1 MNSNTLFG
9 AIAGLTEANRPI
21 RLRLSQEKGVVD
33 DVLLVKH
40 VRGVERICGGIEY
53 HLLCVSTQANLPT
66 KQFIAMPVE
75 LQFVTDSGGMR
86 SVCGIVD
93 GVVAGEADGG
103 LASYQLIVRDALA
116 IMEKSCNT
124 RIFRNKSEVEITE
137 IMLGDWRQK
146 NPILARAFD
155 FELSNLQGNYPQKEF
170 TMQYNESDAA
180 FLRRL
185 WKRRGLSWFF
195 QPGQSSAAGSDQT
208 PGHTLVLFDDSWSLK
223 QNSAGTV
230 RYHRDD
236 GTEQRDCITAWHKLR
251 NLTAGNVTR
260 QSWDYKTARMSSA
273 NLLGTNDQGVLGNR
287 FARTLN
293 DTLLEAPHIGDNAA
307 DYTSLGTLRIKRHEY
322 RTKCYQ
328 AESGVRD
335 LCVGEWVAVTG
346 HAGIDSHPVKEREFV
361 ITELWVEAENNLP
374 YTVGERAQRL
384 FALNQWGIGNSNRE
398 SALGQAN
405 AERGVRYTNQ
415 FTCVRRD
422 IPIVPAYDPR
432 IDLPRAD
439 AQDVVVVGPENE
451 EVFCDNLG
459 RVKVRFP
466 GVRPEERATPQL
478 ASTGVTEHDSA
489 WVRVATSWAGAQW
502 GAISLPRIGTLCR
515 LGFLGGDPDKPII
528 TGAVHGGTTP
538 PPSFSRTSSLPG
550 DRYLSGIVS
559 KEVRGKRANQLRID
573 DSPGQISVQ
582 LGSGHAATQLNLGY
596 LTHPRS
602 NGKATARGDGFE
614 LATNESGSLRT
625 AKSLLISA
633 WKRLDASGSQLS
645 SEEHIALM
653 QDCLDLFK
661 SLGQYAAEH
670 QALALD
676 DAPQAALRDDI
687 NSAAAGSNVNPQ
699 GEGGKPTISVT
710 APDGLAFS
718 TPKTI
723 VSYGGKNVDTVAQ
736 QHVQLTAGQRFNLN
750 AGKGV
755 SVFAHRDGIKQI
767 AHYGKFLMQSQH
779 DEMQID
785 SATDLKVSAGKHLIL
800 MADEITL
807 MSSGGAYF
815 KLKGGMPEIGGTDAL
830 HVRTD
835 GHNWDGPASVSAG
848 LPKFSEGDLSR
859 TPRLLSPTDGEP
871 VAGMKLHVERPDA
884 NPVTGES
891 AGDGTGGKVTASG
904 LQQLKAFFF
913 TPRA

>member
-1 MNSNTLFG
+1 MNLQDLSGLSK
-9 AIAGLTEANRPI
+9 LTEANRPI

-33 DVLLVKH
+33 DALLVKH

-66 KQFIAMPVE
+66 KQFMAMPVE

-124 RIFRNKSEVEITE
+124 RIFRNKSEIEITE

-146 NPILARAFD
+146 NPVLARAFD
-155 FELSNLQGNYPQKEF
+155 YELSNLKGNYPQREF
-170 TMQYNESDAA
+170 TLQRNESDAS

-195 QPGQSSAAGSDQT
+195 RPGQSSAAGSDKT

-223 QNSAGTV
+223 QNSAKSV

-251 NLTAGNVTR
+251 NLTTSNVTR

-287 FARTLN
+287 FANALN
-293 DTLLEAPHIGDNAA
+293 DTLLEAPHIGDSAA
-307 DYTSLGTLRIKRHEY
+307 DYTSLGTLRIQRQEY

-346 HAGIDSHPVKEREFV
+346 HPGIDSHPAKEREFI

-374 YTVGERAQRL
+374 YTIGERAQRL
-384 FALNQWGIGNSNRE
+384 FALNQWGIGSSNQD

-432 IDLPRAD
+432 VDLPRVD
-439 AQDVVVVGPENE
+439 SLDVVVVGPENE

-466 GVRPEERATPQL
+466 GVRPEERATPQA

-502 GAISLPRIGTLCR
+502 GAISLPRIGTLCH

-528 TGAVHGGTTP
+528 ISAVHGGTTP

-559 KEVRGKRANQLRID
+559 KEVQGTRANQLRID
-573 DSPGQISVQ
+573 DTPAQISVQ
-582 LGSGHAATQLNLGY
+582 LASGHASTELNLGY

-614 LATNESGSLRT
+614 LATNESGSVRT

-633 WKRLDASGSQLS
+633 WKRLDVSGNQLS

-676 DAPQAALRDDI
+676 DAPQAALKDDVG
-687 NSAAAGSNVNPQ
+687 NAAGGGNTAPQ
-699 GEGGKPTISVT
+699 GQGGKPTISVT
-710 APDGLAFS
+710 APEGIAFS

-736 QHVQLTAGQRFNLN
+736 QHLQFTAGQRFNLN

-755 SVFAHRDGIKQI
+755 SVFAHQDGITHI

-785 SATDLKVSAGKHLIL
+785 SATDIKMTASKHLIL

-807 MSSGGAYF
+807 MTSGGAYI
-815 KLKGGMPEIGGTDAL
+815 KLKGGAPEIGGPGAL
-830 HVRTD
+830 TVKTA
-835 GHNWDGPASVSAG
+835 GHNWNGPASASG
-848 LPKFSEGDLSR
+848 DLPKFSEGDLSR
-859 TPRLLSPTDGEP
+859 TPRLLNPTDGKP
-871 VAGMKLHVERPDA
+871 VEGMKLHVERPDA
-884 NPVTGES
+884 GPVTGQS
-891 AGDGTGGKVTASG
+891 GGDGKGTKVAADG

-913 TPRA
+913 TPRS

>member
-1 MNSNTLFG
+1 MNSNTLLA
-9 AIAGLTEANRPI
+9 AITGLTEANRPI

-33 DVLLVKH
+33 DALLVKH
-40 VRGVERICGGIEY
+40 VRGMERICGGIEY

-75 LQFVTDSGGMR
+75 LQFVTDSGDMR
-86 SVCGIVD
+86 AVCGIVD
-93 GVVAGEADGG
+93 SVVAGEADGG

-146 NPILARAFD
+146 NPILARAFN
-155 FELSNLQGNYPQKEF
+155 FELSNLKGSYPPREF

-180 FLRRL
+180 FLCRL
-185 WKRRGLSWFF
+185 WKRRGLSWFVR
-195 QPGQSSAAGSDQT
+195 PGKSSTAGSDNT

-223 QNSAGTV
+223 QNNAGTV

-251 NLTAGNVTR
+251 NLTAGNLTR

-273 NLLGTNDQGVLGNR
+273 NLLGTSDQGVLGNR

-293 DTLLEAPHIGDNAA
+293 DTLLEAPHIGDSTA
-307 DYTSLGTLRIKRHEY
+307 DYISLGTLRIQRHEY

-374 YTVGERAQRL
+374 YAIGERAQRL
-384 FALNQWGIGNSNRE
+384 FALNQWGIGSGHRE
-398 SALGQAN
+398 SALGQAS

-432 IDLPRAD
+432 VDLPRAD
-439 AQDVVVVGPENE
+439 SQDVVVVGPENE
-451 EVFCDNLG
+451 EVFCDSLG

-466 GVRPEERATPQL
+466 GVRPEERATPQP

-515 LGFLGGDPDKPII
+515 VGFLGGDPDKPII
-528 TGAVHGGTTP
+528 TGAVHGGATP

-559 KEVRGKRANQLRID
+559 KEVRGTRANQLRID

-582 LGSGHAATQLNLGY
+582 LGSGHAETQLNLGY

-645 SEEHIALM
+645 SEEHVALM
-653 QDCLDLFK
+653 QDCLELFK

-670 QALALD
+670 QALAVD
-676 DAPQAALRDDI
+676 DVPQAALRDDI
-687 NSAAAGSNVNPQ
+687 ESAAAGSNVNPQ
-699 GEGGKPTISVT
+699 GQGGQPTISVT
-710 APDGLAFS
+710 APAGLAFS
-718 TPKTI
+718 TPKAI
-723 VSYGGKNVDTVAQ
+723 VSYGGKNVDTVAR
-736 QHVQLTAGQRFNLN
+736 QHLQLTAGQRFNLN

-755 SVFAHRDGIKQI
+755 SVFAHREGIKQI

-785 SATDLKVSAGKHLIL
+785 SATDLKVTAGKHLIL

-807 MSSGGAYF
+807 MSTGGAYF

-884 NPVTGES
+884 SPVTGES